1 MPTPPAPLTH
11 KARRFTNELQG
22 LRRSVDVADHE
33 RFKRMSASRARLG
46 RYLPEAL
53 LGQGSVTLTYRAR
66 VVEPLS
72 TVDAKIFTL
81 KVLRQEAQ
89 GADIESRFVDAARAL
104 QWSPLPGT
112 AQVVE
117 IGQSPGPVF
126 AAFEFKEGVNLH
138 QLRAQ
143 AVAEDGRMD
152 ARVVGLVGRKLAERL
167 SPLHAQPDGPR
178 KHGCLSPGNVLIRPT
193 GEILLLDCGFGE
205 ALHTEAGWPSESWH
219 YAAPEQLRGEPASSA
234 SDLYALGA
242 LMHFL
247 CYGRPPFDAD
257 TPEAIEARIAQG
269 PPDLDGLHP
278 SVAAVMTRLLSYAP
292 ADRPKSAAD
301 ATRQISV
308 ALLSANA
315 GIHFVTPAPMTVAPV
330 TRPSGDLSPFSEP
343 EDAGQDG
350 ALDAPASDDAVDG
363 EEVQHFAFVPQ
374 SGAAA
379 SHAGAR
385 VGISADDPDVGA
397 VFDDDDDEDEIEVA
411 ADGTVKRRR
420 RRRAIRLLEWTK
432 SAFARKIFRYAWV
445 PVAVALAVGA
455 AEGYFFVKSWRAARA
470 QSQQRDAALAS
481 ELARREAAKPK
492 LSQSPAIPPGHLEF
506 KVAPAGATVWLDGK
520 EVGSTPSTILT
531 SPGAHR
537 LVITASGYRML
548 RDVIDTSKGVV
559 FEREMV
565 RAIFPLTGSVGLNV
579 ACTTEGKYPVFIDG
593 KEIGALCPI
602 SGVRLDP
609 GKHMVGVFVISE
621 NRIWTL
627 DREIIAE
634 HPHRVQFNY

>member
-1 MPTPPAPLTH
+1 
-11 KARRFTNELQG
+11 
-22 LRRSVDVADHE
+22 
-33 RFKRMSASRARLG
+33 MSAAGLRLG

-66 VVEPLS
+66 ALEPLS
-72 TVDAKIFTL
+72 AVDAQVFTL
-81 KVLRQEAQ
+81 KVVRQEFSHP
-89 GADIESRFVDAARAL
+89 DIASRFVDAARAL
-104 QWSPLPGT
+104 QWTSLLGT
-112 AQVVE
+112 ASVVE
-117 IGQSPGPVF
+117 IGESPGPVF
-126 AAFEFKEGVNLH
+126 AAFEFKEGVNLR

-143 AVAEDGRMD
+143 AAAKDSLMD

-167 SPLHAQPDGPR
+167 GPLHAQPDGPR
-178 KHGCLSPGNVLIRPT
+178 RHGGLAPGNVLIRPA
-193 GEILLLDCGFGE
+193 GEILLLDCGLGE
-205 ALHTEAGWPSESWH
+205 ALRFEANWPSESWR
-219 YAAPEQLRGEPASSA
+219 YAAPEQLRGESASQA

-242 LMHFL
+242 LMYFL
-247 CYGRPPFDAD
+247 CYGRPPFDAAAPD
-257 TPEAIEARIAQG
+257 ELAARIAEG
-269 PPDLDGLHP
+269 PPVLDGLHP
-278 SVAAVMTRLLSYAP
+278 SVAGVIKKLLSYAP
-292 ADRPKSAAD
+292 AARPKSAAD
-301 ATRQISV
+301 AARQISV

-315 GIHFVTPAPMTVAPV
+315 GVNVVTPAPIAIQPDWQAA
-330 TRPSGDLSPFSEP
+330 GDPASIPAAADAVESAMP
-343 EDAGQDG
+343 AVPADQDDAG
-350 ALDAPASDDAVDG
+350 DDAVRPF
-363 EEVQHFAFVPQ
+363 VFVPKGNQ
-374 SGAAA
+374 AGA
-379 SHAGAR
+379 HAR

-397 VFDDDDDEDEIEVA
+397 IFDDDEEEDEIEVA

-420 RRRAIRLLEWTK
+420 RRRAIRLLAWTK

-445 PVAVALAVGA
+445 PIAVVLAVGA
-455 AEGYFFVKSWRAARA
+455 VEGYFFAESWRQVRA
-470 QSQQRDAALAS
+470 QSRQKDEAMAA
-481 ELARREAAKPK
+481 EQARLEAAKPK
-492 LSQSPAIPPGHLEF
+492 LPERPAIPPGHLVL

-531 SPGAHR
+531 PPGAHR

-548 RDVIDTSKGVV
+548 RDVIDTSKGTL

-565 RAIFPLTGSVGLNV
+565 PAIFPLTGSVGLNV

-609 GKHMVGVFVISE
+609 GKHMVGLFVIPE